1 MSLQDTMSYNFKSYY
16 QCGDKKF
23 YNIFQAFEHQKQTG
37 HFPKFIVDQDL
48 IDNISGRKKPKDISP
63 QAIRKLLV
71 DRLKDLR
78 KKYRKLKLAYSGGT
92 DSYTILKLCVD
103 NDIYVD
109 ETITIM
115 SSLYGNVRVDL
126 EYLAGLK
133 LAKEYEGT
141 GIGKCT
147 VIRPSSDDLL
157 HVNDPDW
164 FLDDKYVRGPYLPF
178 RPYWLSEIIKK
189 NVADGDTVVLTGYE
203 KPKFVIND
211 GKPNWYM
218 DDSASEL
225 MGIENTVPVFLDK
238 ENPDLVLSLAYATLP
253 FIENYEEGHNFGF
266 HTCDRKTKLKML
278 DAYGFHRTPFNFV
291 NVGKLGK
298 KHHHWSN
305 QKNRYFLKELETNGH
320 AEYTTKLFHTHED
333 IKKLYEGLPH
343 AVEFDG
349 KLTKPIGRMSQ
360 KIPILQDKFAS

>member
-178 RPYWLSEIIKK
+178 RPYWLSQIIKEEVK
-189 NVADGDTVVLTGYE
+189 DGGTVVLTGVE
-203 KPKFVIND
+203 KPRLVID
-211 GKPNWYM
+211 AGQPNWFL
-218 DDSASEL
+218 DDSANEL
-225 MGIENTVPVFLDK
+225 MGVENTVPMFIDK
-238 ENPDLVLSLAYATLP
+238 ENPDLVVSLAYASLP
-253 FIENYEEGHNFGF
+253 FLKNQQEGQHFGY
-266 HTCDRKTKLKML
+266 HTCDRETKLKML
-278 DAYGFHRTPFNFV
+278 AAYGFEKTPYNFI
-291 NVGKLGK
+291 NDNKLGK
-298 KHHHWSN
+298 DKFYFN
-305 QKNRYFLKELETNGH
+305 TKTRYFFKELEKNGH
-320 AEYTTKLFHTHED
+320 ADYTEKMFATHKR
-333 IKKLYEGLPH
+333 IKDLYKDLPH
-343 AVEFDG
+343 AIEFAG
-349 KLTKPIGRMSQ
+349 NLSKPIGRMSQ
-360 KIPILQDKFAS
+360 KIPILQHKFGS